1 MKYFIFFI
9 LVMAG
14 CSFKKNSY
22 SDGKILSEMN
32 RALSKEAIRTIQEDP
47 AEAAIKYLESIPSES
62 ILNTSL
68 ESEIVSSALIRGETK
83 LISYVTKRFSI
94 YIDAGKHRNYLLNP
108 AFASNTFGM
117 VTTIN
122 AQLLDD
128 LQKVEEKSISTFL
141 KKNRIPCIALFD
153 LTQEVRLRMA
163 AININPNFDN
173 FNYYFQNS
181 EECNLANSKYK
192 SEWMDKGVAAQFASN
207 VYETKNFL
215 LLTSLFNNH
224 EYKSDLGKF
233 IPRSSFGEIDLIGY
247 INRKY
252 GSELPEAG
260 HCLEEITRI
269 SNNYYSQLDHDLSK
283 IEDDKQK
290 EKFLNN
296 IDSQLMTY
304 RQLSRTAIQRTD
316 LALTTPSRVFP

>member
-1 MKYFIFFI
+1 MKYFLFFI
-9 LVMAG
+9 LVIAG
-14 CSFKKNSY
+14 CSFKKNAN
-22 SDGKILSEMN
+22 SDGKTASEMN
-32 RALSKEAIRTIQEDP
+32 RVLSIEAIRKIQEDP

-68 ESEIVSSALIRGETK
+68 ESEIVSSALIRGEPK

-94 YIDAGKHRNYLLNP
+94 YIDAGKHRNYLLDP
-108 AFASNTFGM
+108 AFASNTFDM

-128 LQKVEEKSISTFL
+128 LQKVEQKNISAFL

-173 FNYYFQNS
+173 LNYYFQNS

-192 SEWMDKGVAAQFASN
+192 SEWMDKGVAAQFSSN
-207 VYETKNFL
+207 IYPKKSFL
-215 LLTSLFNNH
+215 FLASLFNNH

-233 IPRSSFGEIDLIGY
+233 IPKSAFSEIDLIGY

-252 GSELPEAG
+252 GSELPEAD

-269 SNNYYSQLDHDLSK
+269 SDNYYSQVNHDLSN

-290 EKFLNN
+290 EQFMSN

-304 RQLSRTAIQRTD
+304 RQLSRTAIQRID
-316 LALTTPSRVFP
+316 LALTTPSRFFP